1 MTGYP
6 TFEGCER
13 VPMGNNVEA
22 ITMPTSIAGVYLWI
36 TAESFDGD
44 PADIMDGLPAI
55 VSVRTR
61 DGELVW
67 PSFYRAHGGE
77 DLQALASTITR
88 ALKLNQLLGM
98 KTEEMADK
106 WRDDQITA
114 KPKPEKFVTATGF
127 EVEDVYASAE
137 SLGLDVTH
145 EQAQAFLREW
155 HDKIDERAS
164 EAGRAVIDNELGE
177 FINGG

>member
-1 MTGYP
+1 MTDYP

-13 VPMGNNVEA
+13 VPMGNNVAA
-22 ITMPTSIAGVYLWI
+22 ITVPTSTAGVYLWI
-36 TAESFDGD
+36 TAESFDGY
-44 PADIMDGLPAI
+44 PADLMDGLPAI
-55 VSVRTR
+55 VSVRDR
-61 DGELVW
+61 NGELIW
-67 PSFYRAHGGE
+67 PWFYRAHGGE
-77 DLQALASTITR
+77 DLQALTSTITK

-106 WRDDQITA
+106 WRDDQI

-127 EVEDVYASAE
+127 EIEDVYASAE

-155 HDKIDERAS
+155 HDKIDERADA
-164 EAGRAVIDNELGE
+164 AGRAVIDDELGE